1 MKKLAAH
8 NYEDLLQCS
17 IPAFEGLLDE
27 PHNKRLMKL
36 LYQTAE
42 WHAIA
47 KSRMHTDSTLE
58 HLRHLTK
65 EFGGLMRQ
73 FQDQMCSQF
82 NTVELP
88 QESAARNRQ
97 QWHGQ
102 AKVSSKVLPLDSPE
116 GPSTVSSLWEIP
128 SQNAASSVEGDTTTM
143 QVASSSAPSSRKL
156 RAMNLSTTKFHF
168 LGDYMQT
175 IQRFGCTDSFSTQLV

>member
-1 MKKLAAH
+1 
-8 NYEDLLQCS
+8 
-17 IPAFEGLLDE
+17 
-27 PHNKRLMKL
+27 MKL
-36 LYQTAE
+36 LYRTAE

-47 KSRMHTDSTLE
+47 KLRMHTDSTLE
-58 HLRHLTK
+58 HLRRLTK
-65 EFGGLMRQ
+65 EFGGLMWQ
-73 FQDQMCSQF
+73 FRDQMCSQF

-88 QESAARNRQ
+88 QESATRNRQ
-97 QWHGQ
+97 QRHGQ
-102 AKVSSKVLPLDSPE
+102 AKVSSKVLPLDGPE
-116 GPSTVSSLWEIP
+116 GPSTVSLLWEIP

-156 RAMNLSTTKFHF
+156 RVMNLSTTKFHF